1 MLISPEYRINAY
13 AYGAID
19 IGGNKKKP
27 QLNCEEKVVTLFF
40 ISEQTMRN
48 YSWEEISSKQM
59 FIKKIILTEEEL
71 KNNDW
76 NYVYN
81 P

>member
-1 MLISPEYRINAY
+1 
-13 AYGAID
+13 
-19 IGGNKKKP
+19 
-27 QLNCEEKVVTLFF
+27 
-40 ISEQTMRN
+40 MRN

-76 NYVYN
+76 NYIYN